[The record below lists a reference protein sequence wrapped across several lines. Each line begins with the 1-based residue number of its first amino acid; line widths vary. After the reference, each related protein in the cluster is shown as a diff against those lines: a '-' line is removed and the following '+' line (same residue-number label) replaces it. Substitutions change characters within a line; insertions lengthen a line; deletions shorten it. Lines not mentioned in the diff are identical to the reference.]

1 MGKLTKEEM
10 AQLAPYESHLRNA
23 VYSQYMI
30 TPGRTAIKLMD
41 GIYHRVTGSP
51 LRTDATCASCIM
63 NVLTRLGRIYFA
75 QKAEDEAK
83 GAEEVEK
90 PRKRR
95 KTTKKE

>member
-23 VYSQYMI
+23 VYSHFMI

-83 GAEEVEK
+83 VASK
-90 PRKRR
+90 AKTSRNRR